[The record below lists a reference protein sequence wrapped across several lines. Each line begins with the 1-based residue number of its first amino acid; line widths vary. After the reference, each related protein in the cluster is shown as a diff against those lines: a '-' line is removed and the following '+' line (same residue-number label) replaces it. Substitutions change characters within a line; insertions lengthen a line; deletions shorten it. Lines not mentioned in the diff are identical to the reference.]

1 MAAYSASMSGMATE
15 SNQAIT
21 AGVPRRSTPALPAT
35 LIDEIARRRRG
46 LARHMTRAVVA
57 VVHWDTQTNQPPRR
71 ETIQRSCEAG
81 IDLFLAT
88 AREARP
94 ATARELREVAQL
106 GILQA
111 RSSQSVEPVLAAYRI
126 AARVAWNEILRA
138 WRDHPDA
145 SPEALV
151 VTADYVFAALDQVA
165 AQVTRTYVHAREQHM
180 LRGTR
185 ARTRLLHSLI
195 SDTFDNEL
203 AIQKQALA
211 INVQLAPAYLA
222 LVVRGDDQV
231 QDLLGGLT
239 LPPRGLADATD
250 PHTLVVLL
258 PSDRPDVEE
267 QATAMLRQLRQGRRG
282 RVRGALGGEHP
293 GLRGISRSYLEAQQA
308 VEIGRKLRPEA
319 LLHHH
324 DEIAPYLLLAQNPL
338 IAERYVQHV
347 LGRLL
352 AGDQRGVLLETL
364 EAVLARETVK
374 EAAAALRLHRH
385 TVLYRI
391 EKLQELLGGDLDE
404 PTLRQRLRLAL
415 DLRKLL

>member
-1 MAAYSASMSGMATE
+1 MSSMATR
-15 SNQAIT
+15 SNL
-21 AGVPRRSTPALPAT
+21 ALPAT
-35 LIDEIARRRRG
+35 LIDEIVQRRRG
-46 LARHMTRAVVA
+46 LARYMARAIVA
-57 VVHWDTQTNQPPRR
+57 VIHWDASTGQPPRR
-71 ETIQRSCEAG
+71 EAIQRACEAG

-88 AREARP
+88 ARDARP
-94 ATARELREVAQL
+94 ATPRELREVAQL

-151 VTADYVFAALDQVA
+151 VTANYVFAALDQVA

-211 INVQLAPAYLA
+211 INVQLATGYQA
-222 LVVRGDDQV
+222 LVIKGDDDV
-231 QDLLGGLT
+231 QDLLSDLR
-239 LPPRGLADATD
+239 LPARALADMTD
-250 PHTLVVLL
+250 PHTLVVLW
-258 PSDRPDVEE
+258 PSEGPDVEE
-267 QATAMLRQLRQGRRG
+267 RARAMLAGLRQDGRA
-282 RVRGALGGEHP
+282 RVRGALGGGHP

-308 VEIGRKLRPEA
+308 VEIGRRLRPDA

-338 IAERYVQHV
+338 VAERYVQHV

-352 AGDQRGVLLETL
+352 EADPRGALLETL

-385 TVLYRI
+385 TVLYRM

-404 PTLRQRLRLAL
+404 PVLRQRLRLAL
-415 DLRKLL
+415 DLRRLL